1 MCFEL
6 VADFELV
13 LGVRVVVAVETS
25 LLAHKK
31 QPQETAL
38 FERAVVACM
47 LLRILEIVAFG
58 LNW

>member
-13 LGVRVVVAVETS
+13 LGVRVVVAVGKS

-38 FERAVVACM
+38 FERAVAVCM